1 LQLELAT
8 QTVDIERETNPMK
21 RSIVISLVIGI
32 ILSACGLGG
41 AESFPLPEPD
51 YNSKHPR
58 DFTPFESALDGLKPE
73 RIAELDS
80 LVLEKAIPDLQA
92 LMESGQLTSKELV
105 TYYISRI
112 QHFDVDKLNSVMELN
127 PDALEIARAL
137 DEERANGSIRGSMHG
152 IPVLIKDNI
161 ATGGQMH
168 TTAGAYALHD
178 WQADRDAFLVK
189 QLRAAGAVI
198 LGKANLSE
206 WANYSDPDAPNGFST
221 LGGQTR
227 HPYGP
232 FDPFGSSSG
241 SAVSVAANFVTVSV
255 GTETQGSIILPAS
268 SNGIVGIKTSRGLV
282 SRDYIIPLVDW
293 MDVPGPMG
301 RTVTDVAILLTA
313 MSGVDEHDPATSD
326 AVELSGMDFTQFAT
340 DGAAEGKR
348 VGIFIGDDKYL
359 KEDNAITRQIGQILS
374 AQGVQIV
381 EIPLDEMPHSPS
393 LTKALE
399 YGFQDSLNRFLS
411 NLSSRAPI
419 ETLADVVS
427 INDEDP
433 DNRVPY
439 GQSYITGSVNTTMT
453 ADEYAEL
460 INKNHQAAVASLRQV
475 FDTYSVD
482 AIVSNSQSYAA
493 AGFPAITVPNGL
505 DESRQP
511 EGTMLIGDFLGEPDL
526 IAIAY
531 AYEQGR
537 QGRVDPDLETTIAQI
552 DDLGK

>member
-1 LQLELAT
+1 
-8 QTVDIERETNPMK
+8 MK

-32 ILSACGLGG
+32 ILSACALGG
-41 AESFPLPEPD
+41 AESFPLPEPA
-51 YNSKHPR
+51 YISKRPR
-58 DFTPFESALDGLKPE
+58 DFTPFESALDDLTPE
-73 RIAELDS
+73 RIAELDG
-80 LVLEKAIPDLQA
+80 LVLEKAIPNLQA
-92 LMESGQLTSKELV
+92 LMESGQLTSEELA
-105 TYYISRI
+105 TYYLSRI
-112 QHFDVDKLNSVMELN
+112 QRFDLDKLNSVMELN

-137 DEERANGSIRGSMHG
+137 DAERATGSLRGPMHG

-161 ATGGQMH
+161 ATGDQMH
-168 TTAGAYALHD
+168 TTAGAYALRD
-178 WQADRDAFLVK
+178 WQADRDAFLVQ
-189 QLRAAGAVI
+189 QLRDAGAVI

-255 GTETQGSIILPAS
+255 GTETQGSLIKPAES
-268 SNGIVGIKTSRGLV
+268 SGIVAIKTSRGLV
-282 SRDYIIPLVDW
+282 SGDYIIPLVDW

-301 RTVTDVAILLTA
+301 RTVSDVAILLTA
-313 MSGVDEHDPATSD
+313 MSGVDEHAPATSD
-326 AVELSGMDFTQFAT
+326 AAELTGVDFTQFAVA
-340 DGAAEGKR
+340 GAADGKR
-348 VGIFIGDDKYL
+348 LGIFISGEKYGVE
-359 KEDNAITRQIGQILS
+359 EDATARQIGQILS

-393 LTKALE
+393 LTKVLE
-399 YGFQDSLNRFLS
+399 YAFQDSLNRFLS

-453 ADEYAEL
+453 ANEYAEL
-460 INKNHQAAVASLRQV
+460 MNKNHQAAVASLRQV

-482 AIVSNSQSYAA
+482 AIVSNSQVYAA
-493 AGFPAITVPNGL
+493 AGYPAITVPNGL
-505 DESRQP
+505 DESGQP
-511 EGTMLIGDFLGEPDL
+511 VGTMLIGDFLGEPDL

-531 AYEQGR
+531 AYEQAQR
-537 QGRVDPDLETTIAQI
+537 GRVKPDLEATLPEIETVQN
-552 DDLGK
+552 K